1 MSTERIQ
8 IVRGNST
15 QPVTPNDPELS
26 SRVAPLTGFLLEEH
40 KLPAGEFGG
49 AFAGHLITV
58 NVGEAYWKEWR
69 TEGRSG
75 RILVPPG
82 AAALCSGQEVWCNWD
97 RPIRFVGLAIQS
109 DVMQKAAHELVKH
122 RVELRPEPGVPDRV
136 IAGFV
141 NSIDWEVRA
150 GCPGGPLLGES
161 LATDLAAFLLR
172 QYSAHPIQYRYYKG
186 GMPRARLLRVIDY
199 IESSL
204 DSDLR
209 IADLADVAAMSP
221 YYFGKLFKQSM
232 GLTVHQYVIRRRMQR
247 AMYLLGKGRLSLREV
262 GAAIGTTNQSQFTRF
277 FHQHAGATPRRY
289 RNIIAGIREPEPDPK
304 LYTQ

>member
-1 MSTERIQ
+1 MSMQRIQ
-8 IVRGNST
+8 ILRGHST
-15 QPVTPNDPELS
+15 QPVTVNDPELS
-26 SRVAPLTGFLLEEH
+26 SSLAPLTGFLLEEH
-40 KLPAGEFGG
+40 NLAVGEFGG

-75 RILVPPG
+75 RILVAPG
-82 AAALCSGQEVWCNWD
+82 TAALCSGQQVWCNWD

-109 DVMQKAAHELVKH
+109 DVMERTAYEVVN
-122 RVELRPEPGVPDRV
+122 RRIELRPEPGVPDRV

-172 QYSAHPIQYRYYKG
+172 QYSVYPIHYRYYRG

-199 IESSL
+199 IENSPA
-204 DSDLR
+204 SDLR
-209 IADLADVAAMSP
+209 ITGLAGVAAMSP

-247 AMYLLGKGRLSLREV
+247 AMYLLGKGRLSLRDV
-262 GAAIGTTNQSQFTRF
+262 GAAIGTPNQSQFTRF
-277 FHQHAGATPRRY
+277 FHQYAGATPRRY
-289 RNIIAGIREPEPDPK
+289 RNIIAGIRRAEPDPK
-304 LYTQ
+304 FYSQ